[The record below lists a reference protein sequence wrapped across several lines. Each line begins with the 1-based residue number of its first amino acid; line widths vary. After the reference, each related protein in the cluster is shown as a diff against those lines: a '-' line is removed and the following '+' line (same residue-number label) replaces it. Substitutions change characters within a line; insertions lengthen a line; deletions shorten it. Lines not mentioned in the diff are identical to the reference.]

1 MSKFIYYL
9 FKTKFV
15 HIYTSVLYYIKNT
28 QPKICELSSFF
39 FGFRLFTNV
48 DVIPLFFLFRSRL
61 GCQVCLSKSL
71 DGLVAK
77 VPESVADA
85 RQSQDG

>member
-1 MSKFIYYL
+1 MSFL
-9 FKTKFV
+9 KTCLKVACSF
-15 HIYTSVLYYIKNT
+15 L
-28 QPKICELSSFF
+28 EL
-39 FGFRLFTNV
+39 LNV
-48 DVIPLFFLFRSRL
+48 DATPLFFLFRSRL

-71 DGLVAK
+71 DGVVAK